1 MDDEVLRG
9 IQDECR
15 KNGDSIIVYYKEK
28 LEHLP
33 SEAGEKTHDIKL
45 AATWYNDVR
54 SGKKKFELRKN
65 DRDYKVGDK
74 LIMHEVC
81 DGMETGRLIKAKI
94 VYMLEEYKGLEESY
108 CILGTELLP
117 MPETDTSKAGQ
128 E

>member
-1 MDDEVLRG
+1 
-9 IQDECR
+9 R